1 MTRTLATLY
10 VLLTAAINAAAQAP
24 LTIERATELFLE
36 RNVEIQAARFRV
48 DRARAEQIAARL
60 RPNPVVT
67 VTMENFSVSGDIP
80 FDRIY
85 EVGAT
90 YTETIETGGKRKL
103 RQSVAGLTLTVAE
116 AQFSDVLRQKT
127 GELQRSFYEAL
138 LAQQIV
144 GVERSN
150 RDTIDQVV
158 RLNTARFE
166 NGAIAEGELLK
177 VRLEHVRA
185 DSVFRQAELAQ
196 ARAMIHLLEKLEEPD
211 LDIRALAGSFEAPLK
226 MDLSLPLLRERA
238 FANRPDLKAARS
250 EIDLAQERVSLERA
264 KGKPDLSPFV
274 GYKRVGPNNTL
285 TFGVTIPLAVRNRNE
300 GGVARASG
308 DEKVGRGEIEVV
320 RNRVAVDVELAFRTY
335 EASRS
340 QVALFRDRLIG
351 GADEAQTIALAAY
364 EEGATEL
371 LSLLEAQRT
380 RLEIQKEYLQKQF
393 EYRASI
399 LDLELAIGERI
410 QP

>member
-1 MTRTLATLY
+1 
-10 VLLTAAINAAAQAP
+10 
-24 LTIERATELFLE
+24 
-36 RNVEIQAARFRV
+36 
-48 DRARAEQIAARL
+48 
-60 RPNPVVT
+60 
-67 VTMENFSVSGDIP
+67 
-80 FDRIY
+80 
-85 EVGAT
+85 
-90 YTETIETGGKRKL
+90 
-103 RQSVAGLTLTVAE
+103 
-116 AQFSDVLRQKT
+116 
-127 GELQRSFYEAL
+127 
-138 LAQQIV
+138 
-144 GVERSN
+144 
-150 RDTIDQVV
+150 
-158 RLNTARFE
+158 
-166 NGAIAEGELLK
+166 
-177 VRLEHVRA
+177 
-185 DSVFRQAELAQ
+185 
-196 ARAMIHLLEKLEEPD
+196 
-211 LDIRALAGSFEAPLK
+211 
-226 MDLSLPLLRERA
+226 
-238 FANRPDLKAARS
+238 
-250 EIDLAQERVSLERA
+250 
-264 KGKPDLSPFV
+264 
-274 GYKRVGPNNTL
+274 VGPNNTL